1 MLSMNSLDPV
11 TKYLKKGVIQNCSL
25 LSKRPGSNRRDK
37 TRVIEMIFKLT
48 PLRASVILS
57 DFQNSLNSMNFPSFR
72 ENSNEPEKSF
82 EIKSEE
88 DPIPNIK
95 KATETFVSKLHTA
108 ASSVKQHTCF

>member
-1 MLSMNSLDPV
+1 
-11 TKYLKKGVIQNCSL
+11 
-25 LSKRPGSNRRDK
+25 
-37 TRVIEMIFKLT
+37 
-48 PLRASVILS
+48 
-57 DFQNSLNSMNFPSFR
+57 MNFPSFR

-95 KATETFVSKLHTA
+95 EATETFVSKLDTA